1 MVKNHTYGLLLL
13 ILFPFLKE
21 ITGSTTPAPAKPV
34 PVSVVSFPAPP
45 PVVEAAPAPEIIEVD
60 ASIYHPEAAQTDDS
74 PFITADGSRINP
86 RNPKKHRWLAL
97 SRNLL
102 SRWGGEFDYG
112 DSVKVSGISKELDGI
127 YVVRDAMHR
136 RIRNRVDILMGPKD
150 KAMGFWQ
157 DVELTKM

>member
-34 PVSVVSFPAPP
+34 PVKVITLPAPP
-45 PVVEAAPAPEIIEVD
+45 TPVAAPAPEIIEVD
-60 ASIYHPEAAQTDDS
+60 ASIYYPEAAQTDDS
-74 PFITADGSRINP
+74 PFITADGSRINA

-102 SRWGGEFDYG
+102 TRWGGDIDYG
-112 DSVKVSGISKELDGI
+112 DSVKVTGISEELDGI

-136 RIRNRVDILMGPKD
+136 RIRNRVDILVGPKD
-150 KAMGFWQ
+150 KIMGYWQ
-157 DVELTKM
+157 DIQLTKL